1 MRNTIIIDFLGSIAE
16 CRNLESGEHIQRVK
30 KYTELLANEL
40 MKEEPMLG
48 LTDEKISIIVAASA
62 LHDIGKITIPDSIL
76 LKPGKLTEKE
86 FEYMKSHTISGCE
99 LLERLHNAWDE
110 EFSKVSM
117 EICRHHHERYDGTGY
132 PDKLVGSEI
141 PLSAQIVSIA
151 DVYDELVNERLYKDA
166 ISKEEAFHMIVSG
179 QCGTFSPILLQ
190 CFRNVKHDLESV

>member
-1 MRNTIIIDFLGSIAE
+1 
-16 CRNLESGEHIQRVK
+16 
-30 KYTELLANEL
+30 
-40 MKEEPMLG
+40 
-48 LTDEKISIIVAASA
+48 
-62 LHDIGKITIPDSIL
+62 
-76 LKPGKLTEKE
+76 
-86 FEYMKSHTISGCE
+86 
-99 LLERLHNAWDE
+99 
-110 EFSKVSM
+110 M

-179 QCGTFSPILLQ
+179 ECGTFSPILLQ